1 MALNMWLAFFAAC
14 WVISL
19 TPGAGAIASMSC
31 GLRFGFRYGYWNVIG
46 LQLALVL
53 QILIVAAGVG
63 AILMTSALAF
73 NLIKWFGVAYLIYLA
88 YRQWQQAPSQMEASC
103 AEAPELGPLALIGRG
118 FLVNISNPKAIVFML
133 AVLPQFIE
141 PAKALPS
148 QYLVMTLTM
157 VAVDMVVMAGYTSL
171 AAKVLRFLRSPAQQR
186 LLNRSFAS
194 LFAGAASL
202 LALVH
207 KGS

>member
-88 YRQWQQAPSQMEASC
+88 YRQWQQAPSQMETSRT
-103 AEAPELGPLALIGRG
+103 EEPELGPLALIARG

-141 PAKALPS
+141 PARALPA